1 MVVGAKYSKRR
12 EWITVARE
20 KIEAE
25 EVGGKGVP
33 SRLAIFHGVLIARK
47 GFQRRTVLPEAVLQ
61 TRDKGS
67 PVPRF
72 RRRET
77 AAAKALA
84 PLRLI
89 LASQHENV
97 EETGERKATSKPLL
111 VATQCPFS
119 SFLPPPAP
127 LVTVNSVNIC
137 LSCLTIRL
145 LRPFRFLRGF
155 LMLVVLVSAKY
166 RELANVDDA
175 TLPNIR
181 GIRRRAYDF
190 EDTQILNYLL
200 HAIT

>member
-1 MVVGAKYSKRR
+1 MTSIVIDAICVISPARVDIVLDRGRELRPVHGVRRDGRRR
-12 EWITVARE
+12 EVFEKAGVDHCRWW

-25 EVGGKGVP
+25 EAGRKGVP

-84 PLRLI
+84 PLLLI

-97 EETGERKATSKPLL
+97 EEAGGERKATSKPLL
-111 VATQCPFS
+111 VAT
-119 SFLPPPAP
+119 
-127 LVTVNSVNIC
+127 
-137 LSCLTIRL
+137 
-145 LRPFRFLRGF
+145 
-155 LMLVVLVSAKY
+155 
-166 RELANVDDA
+166 
-175 TLPNIR
+175 
-181 GIRRRAYDF
+181 
-190 EDTQILNYLL
+190 
-200 HAIT
+200 